1 LEYQGDGDDK
11 TPATDEHS
19 LPIGKPAPIVPPIP
33 IAEPFIQDTV
43 AQQNI
48 DPELSDSHR
57 TEDETKHIKPMP
69 VRVVNDPLSTRVVED
84 DELSTFERTTIKF
97 GRWGSIVA
105 AATLLVAGGTGIV
118 FYEQFVEMASQTN
131 LLAIAAKQ
139 ARIEAKDASIAT
151 AKQLFI
157 AQEQVKTAQLQAD
170 AAQASV
176 KVIQRQFALT

>member
-1 LEYQGDGDDK
+1 
-11 TPATDEHS
+11 
-19 LPIGKPAPIVPPIP
+19 
-33 IAEPFIQDTV
+33 
-43 AQQNI
+43 
-48 DPELSDSHR
+48 
-57 TEDETKHIKPMP
+57 MP